1 MLSDL
6 ELKLELLRLAHGD
19 IDRAQTMYEWMYPP
33 AALRTPEVETDTVQD
48 RVEPLLDPQSPSIT
62 SEVRTQAEDVA
73 AIEALANDE
82 TFIEAMSELLDEA
95 QPDPADLPPPTEAEF
110 NALEKLDGGDPF
122 ESGEETLDALKEETA
137 RGGAPHCVVCGLTV
151 TPENVSYRGE
161 DGWYCLGDHG
171 PSVLH
176 AYNAGANLRKAG
188 GPRPLDG
195 HYPDDENMT
204 RAAQTGWDEEVEPA
218 PMVSE
223 PQTPAEG
230 TGDRV
235 EQENNLA
242 QVLGAGI
249 SREAAEKEKPRHRF
263 SIFGLKENA

>member
-95 QPDPADLPPPTEAEF
+95 QPDPADLPPPTNAEF
-110 NALEKLDGGDPF
+110 NALEKLDGEPPTP
-122 ESGEETLDALKEETA
+122 EEIEATRKSGEQFRAEYFAE
-137 RGGAPHCVVCGLTV
+137 
-151 TPENVSYRGE
+151 
-161 DGWYCLGDHG
+161 
-171 PSVLH
+171 PSLV
-176 AYNAGANLRKAG
+176 
-188 GPRPLDG
+188 
-195 HYPDDENMT
+195 
-204 RAAQTGWDEEVEPA
+204 
-218 PMVSE
+218 VSE
-223 PQTPAEG
+223 LDPQAEG

-235 EQENNLA
+235 EPEKYEPA
-242 QVLGAGI
+242 KHGGEAGAWASWLYG
-249 SREAAEKEKPRHRF
+249 RKPKVEA
-263 SIFGLKENA
+263 